1 MNLFCINS
9 FFWIFYCLII
19 SVIFLILFINL
30 SIFSMGLVQEFKAF
44 AVKGNVIDLAVGVII
59 GGAFGKI
66 VTSFVNDIVMPPI
79 GYLTGGVDF
88 SNLKY
93 ILKEAV
99 LDSTGAVTTEAVSIN
114 YGNFINI
121 VIQFL
126 IIAICIFA
134 VIKGFNSLKKKAEDP
149 QNPEAPTPQ
158 DILLL
163 TEIRD
168 LLKK

>member
-1 MNLFCINS
+1 
-9 FFWIFYCLII
+9 
-19 SVIFLILFINL
+19 
-30 SIFSMGLVQEFKAF
+30 MGLIKEFKDF
-44 AVKGNVIDLAVGVII
+44 AVKGNVVDLAVGVII
-59 GGAFGKI
+59 GAAFGKI

-79 GYLTGGVDF
+79 GLATGGVDF
-88 SNLKY
+88 SELKLV
-93 ILKEAV
+93 LKEAV
-99 LDSTGAVTTEAVSIN
+99 VDASGAVTTEAVSIN

-126 IIAICIFA
+126 IIALCIFA
-134 VIKGFNSLKKKAEDP
+134 MVKAFNSLKKKAEDP
-149 QNPEAPTPQ
+149 KNPEAPTPQ